1 MSHFVDPVYT
11 SLLTSGF
18 RLHVSRKHRHISYSA
33 NNPIIG
39 SIGRYEIHACLI
51 EDVDYWILTGPKVHV
66 ALQQSSSMR
75 YAKLLLL
82 NYTAVLFYLKMSTG
96 DWLLALHVSIAQF
109 KAPERRDSLVSS
121 GRVGRCELDSRR
133 LQTVADRKLEVQT

>member
-33 NNPIIG
+33 KNIIG

-66 ALQQSSSMR
+66 ALQQNHDKQPAVCAMR
-75 YAKLLLL
+75 
-82 NYTAVLFYLKMSTG
+82 NYYY
-96 DWLLALHVSIAQF
+96 
-109 KAPERRDSLVSS
+109 
-121 GRVGRCELDSRR
+121 
-133 LQTVADRKLEVQT
+133 